1 MSPSSQYK
9 FLRQA
14 PRDGL
19 STAMQPSRFQKLHSD
34 PWLCTFLILNACLGL
49 TV

>member
-1 MSPSSQYK
+1 MSPSPQYK

-19 STAMQPSRFQKLHSD
+19 STAMQPS
-34 PWLCTFLILNACLGL
+34 
-49 TV
+49 

>member
-1 MSPSSQYK
+1 MSPSPQYK

-19 STAMQPSRFQKLHSD
+19 STAMQP
-34 PWLCTFLILNACLGL
+34 
-49 TV
+49 

>member
-1 MSPSSQYK
+1 MSPSPQYK

-19 STAMQPSRFQKLHSD
+19 STAMQPSR
-34 PWLCTFLILNACLGL
+34 
-49 TV
+49 

>member
-1 MSPSSQYK
+1 MSPSPQYK

-19 STAMQPSRFQKLHSD
+19 STA
-34 PWLCTFLILNACLGL
+34 
-49 TV
+49 